1 MYKAIGRVYPLSRRL
16 LALVVLFILSLGA
29 FVVLT
34 DSEAQAKEHDGSSP
48 QNPQQ
53 YPSNKTGGAVEEK
66 ATGRSPSSEGRSP
79 SESTPIK
86 PLPSSEKTQ
95 TPQPKHTLTPP
106 AGPAPPT
113 VPPPATTPQ
122 PEPAPQPEPPYHYE
136 PAIPADATPQPKH
149 APTPQPKP
157 GLKEPTL
164 HYESY
169 YEPGMLVDFDPPDEI
184 SADPALLVYYH
195 NSSAPKTVG
204 LVSETSLASPRTGGT
219 EETSVQAKVTP
230 PSVGQGGAS
239 ATAAPELLPAT
250 LKENNP
256 AENTSLHVPPV
267 QPPATPANVWPT
279 PVSAS
284 SPTNVAPANVA
295 PAKQQPSLTATYQ
308 KVPATVPQSAPSYP
322 RSADAMPREASSSKG
337 VVDSYV
343 AGTTKTFKVAAAT
356 NPRAPLTGVSSAERP
371 PDDDSAQS
379 PSKGNTTSVVPSSP
393 LTSPEGSDFY
403 QQFGGG
409 SVGASLSSGV
419 GFAPLLL
426 GLLISVIMLLCR
438 GDVRSWQLSWYLPK
452 PTSVLLLPL
461 ERPG

>member
-1 MYKAIGRVYPLSRRL
+1 MPSTQLHKAIRQLHPLCWRPLGL
-16 LALVVLFILSLGA
+16 LLLFILSLSA
-29 FVVLT
+29 FVVLA
-34 DSEAQAKEHDGSSP
+34 DSEVQAKERDGFSP
-48 QNPQQ
+48 QNSQQ
-53 YPSNKTGGAVEEK
+53 PPPVKTVGAVEETA
-66 ATGRSPSSEGRSP
+66 ATGRSPT
-79 SESTPIK
+79 ESTPIK

-106 AGPAPPT
+106 AAPAPPT
-113 VPPPATTPQ
+113 FPPPATTPP
-122 PEPAPQPEPPYHYE
+122 PEPAPQPEPAPHYE

-164 HYESY
+164 HYE
-169 YEPGMLVDFDPPDEI
+169 PGMLVDFDPPDEI
-184 SADPALLVYYH
+184 SADPALIVYYH
-195 NSSAPKTVG
+195 NSSAPKTAG
-204 LVSETSLASPRTGGT
+204 LVSETSLAPPRTGGT

-256 AENTSLHVPPV
+256 AENSSLHVPPV

-295 PAKQQPSLTATYQ
+295 PAMQQPSLTATYQ
-308 KVPATVPQSAPSYP
+308 KVPATVPQSEPSYP
-322 RSADAMPREASSSKG
+322 RSADAMTLRKASSSKG

-343 AGTTKTFKVAAAT
+343 AGTAAPLKVLAVT

-371 PDDDSAQS
+371 PADDNTQS
-379 PSKGNTTSVVPSSP
+379 PSKGSTTSVVPSSP
-393 LTSPEGSDFY
+393 LTSPESSHFY
-403 QQFGGG
+403 QQFGGA
-409 SVGASLSSGV
+409 SVGASVSSGV

-426 GLLISVIMLLCR
+426 GLLISVMLLCR
-438 GDVRSWQLSWYLPK
+438 GDGRSWQLSWYLPK